1 MTDQKAIR
9 KPSDGTPLAE
19 RAYDVVREAIES
31 GKLAPGNRI
40 SEYRVAEW
48 LGISRTPAREG
59 LRRLEAEG
67 LLSGHDGS
75 GLVVVSVDE
84 DAQREL
90 FLTREVLE
98 SALAAQA
105 ALNGSGPDLAAI
117 TRHARAEAELFGDCD
132 RMYVHN
138 KIFHDLIRRAAHN
151 RYLAKMSATTMDM
164 VTADRRGSTL
174 LVPERQT
181 EVIAEHAILAEA
193 IAARNAAAAAEA
205 AAQHVRNAYT
215 ARLRMDLPEPGKPG
229 RFGTGRRATA
239 G

>member
-1 MTDQKAIR
+1 MTGRNAMR
-9 KPSDGTPLAE
+9 KPSDGPPLAE

-31 GKLAPGNRI
+31 GKLAPGDRI

-67 LLSGHDGS
+67 LLSAHGGN

-84 DAQREL
+84 DALREL

-117 TRHARAEAELFGDCD
+117 TRHARAEAALFGDCD
-132 RMYVHN
+132 LMYAHN
-138 KIFHDLIRRAAHN
+138 KVFHELIRRAAHN

-181 EVIAEHAILAEA
+181 EVIAEHATLAEA
-193 IAARNAAAAAEA
+193 IAARRADAAAAA
-205 AAQHVRNAYT
+205 AAQHVRNAYA
-215 ARLRMDLPEPGKPG
+215 ARLRMDLPAPGSPG
-229 RFGTGRRATA
+229 RIYPGRKAAA